1 MSIKKSL
8 LAGVACTVMASAA
21 MAAEPTTLTE
31 AEMDGVTAGLTLIGG
46 IGASILTGAVG
57 FDQGSIQQVNS
68 FTAQE
73 QSCIN
78 CGTAGTTFLTTT
90 TGQVGVPIFSGVGES
105 TGLAGTLFN
114 GGIVFDLN
122 LP

>member
-46 IGASILTGAVG
+46 VGASILTGAVG
-57 FDQGSIQQVNS
+57 FDQSSIQQINS
-68 FTAQE
+68 FAVSE
-73 QSCIN
+73 SACIN
-78 CGTAGTTFLTTT
+78 CGSAGTTFQSTTA
-90 TGQVGVPIFSGVGES
+90 GAVGVPVFSGVGES

-122 LP
+122 IP